1 MEKALTKLNCFSF
14 EEKIKKS
21 SDIRNLF
28 REGKK
33 VSTNGAK
40 LFILPNDLSFNRI
53 AFTLPHGFG
62 NAVQRN
68 YSKRLSREAYRHLK
82 NNFKCGYDM
91 VLLVYKGN
99 DFFSNRCEQICILSK
114 KAGLFHE

>member
-1 MEKALTKLNCFSF
+1 MSKLKGFTP
-14 EEKIKKS
+14 EEKIKNTS
-21 SDIRNLF
+21 EIRNVF
-28 REGKK
+28 RKGKK

-53 AFTLPHGFG
+53 AFTFPRGFG

-68 YSKRLSREAYRHLK
+68 YSKRLSREAYRHIK

-91 VLLVYKGN
+91 VLLVYRGEESYS
-99 DFFSNRCEQICILSK
+99 FRCEQICFLSK
-114 KAGLFHE
+114 KAGLYI